1 VILYFYE
8 EAHVSIWK
16 NKLKLSQ
23 IFFPN

>member
-8 EAHVSIWK
+8 EAQVSIWR

-23 IFFPN
+23 FFFPN